1 MSSPRPGRLGGLGSE
16 SHGETTLV
24 GLPTHVAHHARRRPP
39 GLPGR
44 RACSPD
50 APTPGV
56 SAQLVMLQP
65 EPLTQKPQRKSRRA
79 GLARPLKALLLF
91 GFESIRPSPS
101 FLPAAL
107 RPAPASRTPRAPPP
121 PFWRLFLP
129 ATSWRRRDHSDRESR
144 AGRGR
149 GAPCY
154 ADQPASGWL
163 GARRRGRGRG
173 AALAR
178 ARGAATEGVALARGF
193 PTPSPFSAGSAAGSP
208 PRPPGEAP
216 PLPRPPAPP
225 AGALRPFTPGG
236 VASPASATA
245 AAAAKA
251 REDLAAATAAAAGRA
266 AAAAATSPRCRG
278 PATRSPTSRLPR
290 RPRRRPTPPGGPA
303 SRQPRRSPRSPSDS
317 PSAFRASRSLAASPP
332 AALAQP

>member
-1 MSSPRPGRLGGLGSE
+1 MP
-16 SHGETTLV
+16 HT
-24 GLPTHVAHHARRRPP
+24 RRRPP

-56 SAQLVMLQP
+56 SAQLVLLQL

-107 RPAPASRTPRAPPP
+107 HPAPASRTPRAPPP

-163 GARRRGRGRG
+163 GVRRRGRGLG
-173 AALAR
+173 AALERAGRGPRESPWPAASLPPLLPRSAR
-178 ARGAATEGVALARGF
+178 QPAPRLGPRER
-193 PTPSPFSAGSAAGSP
+193 
-208 PRPPGEAP
+208 PRPFPA
-216 PLPRPPAPP
+216 RPPAPP

-251 REDLAAATAAAAGRA
+251 REDLAAATAAGRA
-266 AAAAATSPRCRG
+266 AAAAA
-278 PATRSPTSRLPR
+278 ATTPGAAALP
-290 RPRRRPTPPGGPA
+290 PESHEPPTPSPSALPDPAGGST
-303 SRQPRRSPRSPSDS
+303 SRQPRQSPQLSSDS